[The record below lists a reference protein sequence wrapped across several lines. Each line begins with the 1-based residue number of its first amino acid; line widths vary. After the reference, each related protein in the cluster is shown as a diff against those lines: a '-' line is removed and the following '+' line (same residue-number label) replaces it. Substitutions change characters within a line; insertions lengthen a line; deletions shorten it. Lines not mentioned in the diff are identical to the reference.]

1 MRSLRM
7 MIVITFVQDNS
18 NKTVLTC
25 GFGVLDWFEEK
36 VVENIE
42 FVKDVIKKP
51 VLDLNITHIF
61 DV

>member
-1 MRSLRM
+1 M
-7 MIVITFVQDNS
+7 MVVITFVQYDS
-18 NKTVLTC
+18 SQTVLPC

-36 VVENIE
+36 VVEDIV
-42 FVKDVIKKP
+42 FVKDMIKKP

>member
-1 MRSLRM
+1 M
-7 MIVITFVQDNS
+7 MVVITFVQDNS
-18 NKTVLTC
+18 NKTVLPC